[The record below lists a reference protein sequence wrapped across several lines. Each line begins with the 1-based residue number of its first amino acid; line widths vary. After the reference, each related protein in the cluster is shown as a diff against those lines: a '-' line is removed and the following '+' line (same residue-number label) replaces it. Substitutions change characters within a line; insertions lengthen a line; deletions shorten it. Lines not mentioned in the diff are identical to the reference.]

1 MIVGAAGGAVL
12 GVAGHAQAKGVDVGV
27 GMGVRLGVGV
37 GRPACM
43 CQV

>member
-12 GVAGHAQAKGVDVGV
+12 GPLGHAHARGVTVGV
-27 GMGVRLGVGV
+27 GVGVRLGVGV

-43 CQV
+43 RHK